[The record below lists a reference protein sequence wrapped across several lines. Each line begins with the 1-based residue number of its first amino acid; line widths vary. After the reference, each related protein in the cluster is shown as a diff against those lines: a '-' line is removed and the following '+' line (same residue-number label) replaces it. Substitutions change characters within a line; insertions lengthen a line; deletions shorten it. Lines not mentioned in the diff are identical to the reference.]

1 MRSLGARRAQI
12 VAIIVGEA
20 AALSLS
26 GAVVGVLCC
35 HVAALLLRSTVEE
48 MTGVWLEWATFA
60 PRELYLLVG
69 VGALGAL
76 AGLLPAWKGST
87 TQVADNL
94 SQTY

>member
-1 MRSLGARRAQI
+1 
-12 VAIIVGEA
+12 
-20 AALSLS
+20 
-26 GAVVGVLCC
+26 
-35 HVAALLLRSTVEE
+35 